1 MIKPKQKLP
10 YSQWKP
16 TITPEDVFS
25 DVVTPGEIK
34 IVGRTIYWLEQ
45 RPAEQGRV
53 VLVKCDES
61 GQITDVTAKEYWIRT
76 RVYEYGGGAYTLN
89 NKFVYFVNFT
99 DQRIYCQSLTKKQPL
114 RPLTLEKNSDR
125 SLGKYGALELS
136 SDGTRLVF
144 VYEKEYVDKENE
156 NFIAVL
162 NLTSEELREPTIL
175 ASGNVFYG
183 DPKISPDGK
192 TIVWLTWNHPK
203 MPWDH
208 TELIVAEFDGKHLEI
223 GSGQKIA
230 GGLNASVCLPKFD
243 RFGNLYYVMDEAG
256 QEKKSF
262 KNWWN
267 IYCYKNGK
275 TEVITKELAE
285 FGMPLWGL
293 GQSGYSFLSSGNLI
307 CRTIA
312 QGKANLVVVD
322 PNKKEC
328 TSLDLPFTEY
338 DSLQINGNDDIV
350 FVGASPLTPPAII
363 KLNLESMEIT
373 ILKPSTTIKIS
384 EEDLSIP
391 QFISY
396 PTSDGKIA
404 YGYFYLPKN
413 SKYEVPEDEKPPLIV
428 IVHGGPTSRTSS
440 ALNLRKGIQFWTSQ
454 GYAVLDVDYRGST
467 GYGRDYRDALLGE
480 WGVIDALDI
489 KDGVNYLL
497 KEGLVSKKIVI
508 RGGSAGGY
516 AVQRALTLFPELF
529 RAGGSYYG
537 IGNLLTLVEEIHKF
551 ESRYLDSLLGAS
563 LAEGLEIYQERSPIN
578 HLDKLRAPMILF
590 QGSEDKIIT
599 PEVSQEMVR
608 ALEKRGIEYEYHEY
622 EGETHGFRRKE
633 TNVDALN
640 REAQFYKKI
649 LYRTPK
655 L

>member
-1 MIKPKQKLP
+1 MATTKQKLL
-10 YSQWKP
+10 YSQWTP
-16 TITPEDVFS
+16 SISPEDVFS
-25 DVVTPGEIK
+25 DVVALSEVK

-53 VLVKCDES
+53 ALVKCDES
-61 GQITDVTAKEYWIRT
+61 GQISDVIPKEYWIRT
-76 RVYEYGGGAYTLN
+76 RVHEYGGGAYTLN
-89 NKFVYFVNFT
+89 NKFVYFVNFK
-99 DQRIYCQSLTKKQPL
+99 DQRIYRQSLTENQPL
-114 RPLTLEKNSDR
+114 WPLTPEKNLDGA
-125 SLGKYGALELS
+125 LGKYGALELS

-156 NFIAVL
+156 NFIAAL
-162 NLTSEELREPTIL
+162 DLTTEELREPTIL
-175 ASGNVFYG
+175 ASGNDFYA

-192 TIVWLTWNHPK
+192 TIAWLTWNHPK
-203 MPWDH
+203 MPWNS
-208 TELIVAEFDGKHLEI
+208 TELIIAEFDGKHLVTGLE
-223 GSGQKIA
+223 QKIA
-230 GGLNASVCLPKFD
+230 GGLNVSVCLPKFD
-243 RFGNLYYVMDEAG
+243 RYGNLYYVMDEAG
-256 QEKKSF
+256 EEEKSF

-267 IYCYKNGK
+267 IYCYEDGK

-307 CRTIA
+307 CRTIT

-322 PNKKEC
+322 PKKKEC
-328 TSLDLPFTEY
+328 KSLDLPFTEY
-338 DSLQINGNDDIV
+338 DSLQIKGNDDLV
-350 FVGASPLTPPAII
+350 FVGASPLTPPAVI
-363 KLNLESMEIT
+363 KLNLKLMETT
-373 ILKPSTTIKIS
+373 ILKPSTTIQIL

-391 QFISY
+391 KFISY
-396 PTSDGKIA
+396 PTSDGKMA
-404 YGYFYLPKN
+404 YGYLYLPKN
-413 SKYEVPEDEKPPLIV
+413 SKYEAPEDDKPPLIV

-440 ALNLRKGIQFWTSQ
+440 ALNLHKGIQFWTSQ
-454 GYAVLDVDYRGST
+454 GYAVLDVEYRGST
-467 GYGRDYRDALLGE
+467 GYGRNYRDALLGE
-480 WGVIDALDI
+480 CGVIDALDI

-529 RAGGSYYG
+529 SAGASYYG
-537 IGNLLTLVEEIHKF
+537 IGNLLTLAEEIHKF
-551 ESRYLDSLLGAS
+551 ESHYLDSLLGAS
-563 LAEGLEIYQERSPIN
+563 LAEGLAIYQERSPIN

-590 QGSEDKIIT
+590 QGSEDKIVT
-599 PEVSQEMVR
+599 PEVSQEMAR
-608 ALEKRGIEYEYHEY
+608 ALEQRGIEYEYHEY

>member
-1 MIKPKQKLP
+1 MIKNKQKLP
-10 YSQWKP
+10 YSQWEP
-16 TITPEDVFS
+16 SITPKKVFS
-25 DVVTPGEIK
+25 DVVNPWEIK

-45 RPAEQGRV
+45 RPTEQGRV

-61 GQITDVTAKEYWIRT
+61 GQISDVTPKGYWIRT
-76 RVYEYGGGAYTLN
+76 RVHEYGGGAYNLN
-89 NKFVYFVNFT
+89 DQCVYFVNFT
-99 DQRIYCQSLTKKQPL
+99 DQRIYRQSLTEKQLP
-114 RPLTLEKNSDR
+114 RPLTPNKNSDG

-136 SDGTRLVF
+136 SNGTRLVF
-144 VYEKEYVDKENE
+144 VYEKEYADKENE

-162 NLTSEELREPTIL
+162 DLTSEELREPAIL
-175 ASGNVFYG
+175 ASGNDFYA

-192 TIVWLTWNHPK
+192 SIVWLTWNHPK
-203 MPWDH
+203 MPWDY
-208 TELIVAEFDGKHLEI
+208 TELIIAEFEGKHLAAGTE
-223 GSGQKIA
+223 QKIA
-230 GGLNASVCLPKFD
+230 GGLNVSVCLPKFD
-243 RFGNLYYVMDEAG
+243 QHGNLYYVMDEAG
-256 QEKKSF
+256 QEEKSF

-293 GQSGYSFLSSGNLI
+293 GHSGYSFLSSGNLI

-312 QGKANLVVVD
+312 QGKSNIVVVN
-322 PNKKEC
+322 PKKKEC
-328 TSLDLPFTEY
+328 TLLDLPFTEY
-338 DSLQINGNDDIV
+338 DSLQIDENDDLV
-350 FVGASPLTPPAII
+350 FLGASPLTPPAVI

-373 ILKPSTTIKIS
+373 ILKPSTTLKIS

-391 QFISY
+391 KFISY
-396 PTSDGKIA
+396 PTSDGKMA
-404 YGYFYLPKN
+404 YGYLYMPKN
-413 SKYEVPEDEKPPLIV
+413 SKYEVPEDDKPPLIV

-454 GYAVLDVDYRGST
+454 GYAVLDVEYRGST
-467 GYGRDYRDALLGE
+467 GYGRKYRDALLGE

-497 KEGLVSKKIVI
+497 KEELVSKKIVI

-529 RAGGSYYG
+529 IAGASYFG
-537 IGNLLTLVEEIHKF
+537 IGNLLTLGEEIHKF
-551 ESRYLDSLLGAS
+551 ESRYLDSLLGTS
-563 LAEGLEIYQERSPIN
+563 LADGLETYQERSPIN

-590 QGSEDKIIT
+590 QGSEDKVVT

-608 ALEKRGIEYEYHEY
+608 ALKKRGIEYEYHEY

-640 REAQFYKKI
+640 REAQFYRKI